1 MTPTQIAKPDPVA
14 PVGSAA
20 HSRLV
25 AAANANDV
33 MREQLDFLIEHA
45 QDGLCGCA
53 QCQRYQRARS
63 VLLEMFG

>member
-20 HSRLV
+20 HSRV
-25 AAANANDV
+25 VGAADANEV

-45 QDGLCGCA
+45 QGGSCGCA

-63 VLLEMFG
+63 VLLELFG